1 VNLDEI
7 LRSLRDEIA
16 AIGRSLDARS
26 DRFYERQLAVGQALL
41 NLSRFLESAF
51 WDADADPR
59 LAEHLRRQ
67 QRESDRL
74 IRSIEQEIRTTFD
87 LVDAMYARPVLD
99 GLRALAIDLA
109 TEGIDVSP
117 HHQESRMYAVL
128 RQLVSAARRR

>member
-7 LRSLRDEIA
+7 LRCLRVEMT
-16 AIGRSLDARS
+16 AIGRTLDARS
-26 DRFYERQLAVGQALL
+26 DRLYERQLAVGQALS
-41 NLSRFLESAF
+41 NLSGFLDSAF
-51 WDADADPR
+51 WDVDADPR

-67 QRESDRL
+67 QREGDRL
-74 IRSIEQEIRTTFD
+74 IRTVEQEITTTFD

-99 GLRALAIDLA
+99 GLRALASDLA